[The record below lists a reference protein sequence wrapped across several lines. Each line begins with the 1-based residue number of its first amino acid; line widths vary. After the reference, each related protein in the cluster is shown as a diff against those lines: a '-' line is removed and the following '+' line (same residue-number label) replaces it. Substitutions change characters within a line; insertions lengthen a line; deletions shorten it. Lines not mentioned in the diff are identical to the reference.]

1 MKKSNNSNNVFVEFY
16 IYDGERSSVRCVNMS
31 RKKYDKL
38 HKKELAVVKAA
49 RKRAKRI
56 KAIKEFIV
64 YISAMFSFTSI
75 MALLLYIRLV

>member
-1 MKKSNNSNNVFVEFY
+1 MKKSNNSNNVLVEFY

-31 RKKYDKL
+31 RKKYNKL

-56 KAIKEFIV
+56 KAIKEFVV
-64 YISAMFSFTSI
+64 YISAMFTFTSI
-75 MALLLYIRLV
+75 LTLLLYIRLI